1 MNETKWLQG
10 SDGDAMLEFVAD
22 RLSAR
27 QWVLLSAAYVRRL
40 WDLLPDGPLRDAV
53 AFAERAENPLTGAE
67 RAEWVRRVDAAV
79 PEAVGAAELAQRKI
93 VESCDPDAA
102 DIDKPVLAR
111 PNQIAPAFPLF
122 RAASTNA
129 RDSIALTAEAL
140 TEAAAA
146 VRGLFDEPGEMMLG
160 AVRQAVEEAADTR
173 TRASHATNLAL
184 RFKAEGDAAADRA
197 ATAKNKRLEEA
208 KAEETV
214 RRWTEARGGG
224 DEDDLDAEVR
234 RSRAA
239 SRQLARLLRELV
251 GNPFTA
257 PRFDPAWRT
266 STAVELARG
275 IAEAGAWDRLPILA
289 DALLDADCDE
299 EAVLRHLRG
308 TELGTKEPPQHARG
322 CWAVELVLGRWD
334 PLPPE
339 PSGPRP
345 RRRRRSFDIDIGL
358 PFDDPETGLA

>member
-10 SDGDAMLEFVAD
+10 SDGDDMLEFVAD

-53 AFAERAENPLTGAE
+53 TFAERAENPLTGAE
-67 RAEWVRRVDAAV
+67 RSEWVRRIDAAV
-79 PEAVGAAELAQRKI
+79 PEAVGAAELAQRRI

-102 DIDKPVLAR
+102 DIDKPLLAR

-129 RDSIALTAEAL
+129 RDSIALTAEAV

-146 VRGLFDEPGEMMLG
+146 VRALFGEPEEMMLG
-160 AVRQAVEEAADTR
+160 AVRQAVEEASETR
-173 TRASHATNLAL
+173 TRANQEMTLAQ
-184 RFKAEGDAAADRA
+184 RFKQEGDDAADRA
-197 ATAKNKRLEEA
+197 AAAKNKRLEAA
-208 KAEETV
+208 KAEERV
-214 RRWTEARGGG
+214 RQLEEARTRGE
-224 DEDDLDAEVR
+224 EDDIDAEVR

-239 SRQLARLLRELV
+239 SRQLARLLREIV
-251 GNPFTA
+251 GNPFKA

-308 TELGTKEPPQHARG
+308 TELGVKEPPQHVRG

-345 RRRRRSFDIDIGL
+345 RRQRSYDIDLSL
-358 PFDDPETGLA
+358 PFDDPDTWLA